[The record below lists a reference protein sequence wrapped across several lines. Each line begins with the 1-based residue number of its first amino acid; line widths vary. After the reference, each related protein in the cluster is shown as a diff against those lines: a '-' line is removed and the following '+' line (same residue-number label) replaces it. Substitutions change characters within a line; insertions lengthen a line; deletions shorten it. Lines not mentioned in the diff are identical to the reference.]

1 MNKIDQIFNSSDVD
15 LDRLRQVEA
24 SSEARSR
31 FLIAITPRSGSSY
44 LCDVMTK
51 IKLFGVP
58 GEVMNQ
64 EFIPNIIKSI
74 PGRNPEEYIRNV
86 IRFRKTKNGI
96 SGMKA
101 SWFQFQNFKNAM
113 ADHSFLSGFKYIY
126 LTRRDL
132 AAQAVSLYKATET
145 TVFHTNINH
154 SEEAII
160 KLQSLEYDYKKIK
173 EWCAHIDR
181 QEKGWQQFF
190 YENSISPMYLTYED
204 IDNDIMEVLK
214 RIATF
219 VGVDPKNIKMPEESS
234 VFKKI
239 RDHRNAEWAHR
250 FSLELPEYS
259 NKIYRQR

>member
-1 MNKIDQIFNSSDVD
+1 MNKIHQIFSNPAVD
-15 LDRLRQVEA
+15 LNRLRQIQA
-24 SSEARSR
+24 SPEPRSR

-51 IKLFGVP
+51 IKLFGIP

-64 EFIPNIIKSI
+64 EFIPKIIKRI

-86 IRFRKTKNGI
+86 IHFRKTKNGI
-96 SGMKA
+96 SGLKA

-113 ADHSFLSGFKYIY
+113 VDHSFLSGFKYIY
-126 LTRRDL
+126 LTRRDM

-145 TVFHTNINH
+145 SVFHTNINH
-154 SEEAII
+154 SEEAVF
-160 KLQSLEYDYKKIK
+160 KLRSLEYDYEKIK
-173 EWCAHIDR
+173 EWYTHIDR
-181 QEKGWQQFF
+181 QEKGWQQYFN
-190 YENSISPMYLTYED
+190 ENRISPLHLTYEE
-204 IDNDIMEVLK
+204 IDKNIVAILH

-219 VGVDPKNIKMPEESS
+219 VGVNPKNIRIPEESS

-250 FSLELPEYS
+250 FSLELPKR
-259 NKIYRQR
+259 NN